1 MLSAQGFRRFASLQ
15 KTCTYFRT
23 RKCTRS
29 LCVSVDAVRGRVEAE
44 ENVRLFP
51 ELYEETACKRILLS
65 IDPDINGALSTFTWN
80 ENQDVS
86 GLSPYNMI
94 RTAEIQVFDMPTEI
108 WQMRS
113 REKRRP
119 SPEALVSFMKQH
131 LNVSD
136 VQSNVVARAAVEF
149 TTPTH
154 LSGKFAWY
162 DSGFASGML
171 YGIFHAMG
179 IPYER
184 VPVSSWKKDF
194 MLTKLGKPGSMAL
207 ARELFAQQSDEY
219 LRRKKDHG
227 RAESLLIGAW
237 ALGLRPGC
245 SSDDWEWPDIESMI
259 DDT

>member
-1 MLSAQGFRRFASLQ
+1 MLSAQGFHRFASLQ
-15 KTCTYFRT
+15 RTCACLHTKTS
-23 RKCTRS
+23 TRS
-29 LCVSVDAVRGRVEAE
+29 FCVSVDAVRGRVEAGE
-44 ENVRLFP
+44 KVRLFP

-86 GLSPYNMI
+86 GLSPYSMI
-94 RTAEIQVFDMPTEI
+94 RAADIQVFDMPTEI

-113 REKRRP
+113 REKKRP

-131 LNVSD
+131 LEVYNTE
-136 VQSNVVARAAVEF
+136 SNTIARAAVEF

-171 YGIFHAMG
+171 YGIFHAMD

-184 VPVSSWKKDF
+184 APVSSWKKDF

-207 ARELFAQQSDEY
+207 ARELFVEQSEEY
-219 LRRKKDHG
+219 LRYVSPNNSIHG
-227 RAESLLIGAW
+227 LYACLCFLIHVQEEKGSW
-237 ALGLRPGC
+237 
-245 SSDDWEWPDIESMI
+245 
-259 DDT
+259 